1 MFLSSNR
8 KSKLKV
14 VLEDT
19 EFKTNTLLF
28 RMLINKRNFFDMF
41 FPLLI
46 DPKRTID
53 HHFYMICLALSPVNM
68 HYIFSSTN
76 NMDTLLLLLR
86 TLCKPMNPKVED
98 DHDMDSIYS
107 HMYGDICIE
116 LLQSKLNKNKI
127 KDHCIPVNDYEQYD
141 KVLRKYKEVTTR
153 FLNIRYIC
161 KIGANMCK
169 LNEKNE
175 YKCGNICCN
184 KNYLQHKYGLNLYLQ
199 DKKPGVYQSEQQMNA
214 WKSRTVVNKWYC
226 SRHCQKVAWN
236 KQNHVDLCIHGQQ
249 YQIAFS

>member
-28 RMLINKRNFFDMF
+28 RMLINKRNFFDTF

-46 DPKRTID
+46 YPDHIID
-53 HHFYMICLALSPVNM
+53 FDRVCLALSPVNM

-86 TLCKPMNPKVED
+86 TLRKPMNTKIED
-98 DHDMDSIYS
+98 DHDMDFFYMHDNIF
-107 HMYGDICIE
+107 IE
-116 LLQSKLNKNKI
+116 MLQSKLNKNKI
-127 KDHCIPVNDYEQYD
+127 KHFIPVNDYEQYD
-141 KVLRKYKEVTTR
+141 KGMRKYKEIMARMNYTFTAKCKEELSYLFEKDVDYNR
-153 FLNIRYIC
+153 FLNVRYIC
-161 KIGANMCK
+161 KIAAYTFK

-184 KNYLQHKYGLNLYLQ
+184 KNYLQHKYGLIYLQ
-199 DKKPGVYQSEQQMNA
+199 GKKPGVFYAEKQMNA
-214 WKSRTVVNKWYC
+214 WKSRTVVNK
-226 SRHCQKVAWN
+226 SIVHDTVRK
-236 KQNHVDLCIHGQQ
+236 
-249 YQIAFS
+249 